1 MKRKFVTCLLSVLFL
16 AADTYPFGECK
27 GTVTPSVVIT
37 ESQWK
42 GKRVAFLGDSITDEQ
57 RVGTTKCYWEYLAEW
72 LGLCP
77 LVYGING
84 NEWNGVL
91 QQAHKLR
98 EEQKDTV
105 DAIVIFAGTNDFF
118 ANVPLGEWYTDPI
131 RKKPK
136 VADTQLEYSRKY
148 RMPLLKNDTFK
159 GRINRV
165 LHFLK
170 TNYPDKQVILLTPL
184 HRAQARFS
192 SENVQPDEGFANQIG
207 AYIDEYVQAVKEA
220 GNVWA
225 VPVIDLHSLS
235 GLYPLNDSCSIYFHD
250 ADTDRLHPNATGHRR
265 MAKTLL
271 YQLLAL
277 PATF

>member
-1 MKRKFVTCLLSVLFL
+1 M
-16 AADTYPFGECK
+16 
-27 GTVTPSVVIT
+27 
-37 ESQWK
+37 
-42 GKRVAFLGDSITDEQ
+42 
-57 RVGTTKCYWEYLAEW
+57 GTTKCYWEYLAEW

-98 EEQKDTV
+98 KEQKDTV

-131 RKKPK
+131 CKKPR

-148 RMPLLKNDTFK
+148 RMPLLKDDTFK

-207 AYIDEYVQAVKEA
+207 VYIDEYVQAVKEA